1 MTETLAPTA
10 PVSTDE
16 LISKLEK
23 VQKLQLDLTSL
34 ISALHRVALVAET
47 DADGKFTFVNDLF
60 CQTCGYEAHELI
72 GKNFSI
78 LKSGHQNEA
87 LFDELWKTI
96 TAGKVWQGRFKNK
109 TKDGQFFWVESTI
122 IPQLNTKNQI
132 KKFVSISFNISQ
144 VMETGYQTPK
154 LHLLPAYSPLSDAA
168 AQQVLALQQQL
179 QTAQNE
185 YLALKKA
192 TDTSVMVSE
201 TDKRGIIT
209 TVNDLFAFN
218 SGYLKHELIGQ
229 NHRLLKSETMPS
241 ETYDELWRVIAN
253 GQVWRGLLENKTK
266 SGRLYTVDCTITPI
280 TGTDGK
286 VERYIAVSQ
295 DVTEWLHKSAQSE
308 DLSEQSLTELA
319 QLRGEVEQLKTYNH
333 ELEELQTLLY
343 SQVTALHNSAL
354 VAEMNLEGHFLF
366 VNDHYAQ
373 VSGFSREELLNG
385 SQELIAKEIIGTT
398 QSDEIWRSIQNGESW
413 TGLLK
418 NVNKSGEAYIVH
430 ATITPILNDERKVSK
445 YVAVLYNLTENVNRA
460 VTAEEKLREYKN
472 LNESLSQELNQLS
485 ENNRLLLKQD
495 QQHQS
500 LLNALHLSVWIAE
513 MDLNGKII
521 YTNDLFNRH
530 AIEFSTG
537 EVIGNELLPYF
548 NPDFDKI
555 PLLNELL
562 ALQQG
567 SIVSGIWGW
576 GTNHV
581 LQTTIVPVF
590 NDLGEIIRFI
600 GIWKDVSAFW
610 RKTSEEKAHYESEM
624 LSLSNILADLQDYN
638 QAYKNVG
645 LQVELTTEGNIF
657 SFNPAFTERTGYSL
671 DDVSHL
677 PFVMMLSEG
686 TDLPENYFSEG
697 KIWSG
702 TLTVRGA
709 DGQTFLANG
718 FITPVYKKHV
728 LHRYLLTLIEGG
740 ELIQYVEKLKS
751 ENLHLRKEDQEIQL
765 QYNFLQNELQQE
777 RENYQRLA
785 EEKERLQQ
793 ELTTFASEKLLFDEE
808 IKHLRT
814 VSDQMDDLKTK
825 WQEEI
830 QARLSLQE
838 QNEAL
843 KKQVEHLSSEQDN
856 LRQADTQEN
865 EQLKAQIAI
874 LQTQVAES
882 QKLAQEYKS
891 DESSL
896 RLKWHQTIADIS
908 LLRGQVEKLE
918 ALLQEQT
925 TQKEL
930 AEAKIAEYESQ
941 VSNKVETSS
950 TIGEPVI
957 SDNLTPVQ
965 VQEDHQAESTRKSL
979 AILLVQGDADDL
991 AQSEQT
997 LQGLGHQ
1004 VTSVQYGREAIESYE
1019 SQKPDMILL
1028 EIKLPDLNGF
1038 DLTDM
1043 IRSDYEDTQ
1052 TRIFALVEESHA
1064 IYQNDYLTNGFTG
1077 ILVKPLQTDA
1087 LQTVL

>member
-1 MTETLAPTA
+1 MTETLAPPA

-60 CQTCGYEAHELI
+60 CQTCGYETHELI

-96 TAGKVWQGRFKNK
+96 TTGKVWQGRFKNK

-132 KKFVSISFNISQ
+132 KKFVSVSFNISQ

-179 QTAQNE
+179 LTAQNE

-192 TDTSVMVSE
+192 TDASIMVSE

-209 TVNDLFAFN
+209 AVNDLFAFN

-229 NHRLLKSETMPS
+229 NHRLLKSETVSS

-266 SGRLYTVDCTITPI
+266 SGRHYTVDCTITPI

-295 DVTEWLHKSAQSE
+295 DVSEWLHKSAQSE

-373 VSGFSREELLNG
+373 VSGYSREELLAG

-398 QSDEIWRSIQNGESW
+398 LSDDIWRAIQNGESW

-418 NVNKSGEAYIVH
+418 NTNKSGEAYIVH
-430 ATITPILNDERKVSK
+430 ATITPILNDERQVSK

-472 LNESLSQELNQLS
+472 LNDTLSQELNQLS
-485 ENNRLLLKQD
+485 ESNRLIVKQD
-495 QQHQS
+495 QQHQA
-500 LLNALHLSVWIAE
+500 LLTAIHEAVWIAE
-513 MDLNGKII
+513 MDLNGKIV

-555 PLLNELL
+555 PSLNELL

-567 SIVSGIWGW
+567 SIVTGIWGW

-590 NDLGEIIRFI
+590 NELGEIIKLI
-600 GIWKDVSAFW
+600 GIWKDVSALW
-610 RKTSEEKAHYESEM
+610 RKTTEEKAHYESEM

-638 QAYKNVG
+638 QAYKTVG

-657 SFNPAFTERTGYSL
+657 AFNTAFAERTGYSL
-671 DDVSHL
+671 DEVSHL
-677 PFVMMLSEG
+677 PFSTFLSE
-686 TDLPENYFSEG
+686 DSNSPSFSEE
-697 KIWSG
+697 KFWSG
-702 TLTVRGA
+702 TLTIQSV
-709 DGQTFLANG
+709 DGQAFLSNVV
-718 FITPVYKKHV
+718 ITPVYKKQV
-728 LHRYLLTLIEGG
+728 LHRYLVTMMEGG

-751 ENLHLRKEDQEIQL
+751 ENLHLRKEEQEVQL
-765 QYNFLQNELQQE
+765 QSNFLQNDLQQE
-777 RENYQRLA
+777 RQNNQSLTEENQ
-785 EEKERLQQ
+785 RLQQ
-793 ELTTFASEKLLFDEE
+793 ELTTFASEKLLLDEE
-808 IKHLRT
+808 MNRLRAAT
-814 VSDQMDDLKTK
+814 GQIDDLKDK

-830 QARLSLQE
+830 QSRILLQE

-843 KKQVEHLSSEQDN
+843 KKQVEQLSAEQEN
-856 LRQADTQEN
+856 AQQADIQEH
-865 EQLKAQIAI
+865 EQLKAQIVT
-874 LQTQVAES
+874 LES
-882 QKLAQEYKS
+882 QLEKSRKQAQESKS
-891 DESSL
+891 DENSL
-896 RLKWHQTIADIS
+896 RLKWHQTIANVS
-908 LLRGQVEKLE
+908 LLKAQVEKLE
-918 ALLQEQT
+918 ALVQEKT
-925 TQKEL
+925 TENESAQ
-930 AEAKIAEYESQ
+930 AKIAEYESRLQ
-941 VSNKVETSS
+941 TKSDLIIQEELPTETQA
-950 TIGEPVI
+950 
-957 SDNLTPVQ
+957 LTPETV
-965 VQEDHQAESTRKSL
+965 EPPSEPSNEPLS
-979 AILLVQGDADDL
+979 ILLVQGDADIL

-997 LQGLGHQ
+997 LQALGYQ
-1004 VTSVQYGREAIESYE
+1004 VTAVQYGREAIENYE
-1019 SQKPDMILL
+1019 SHKPDVILL

-1043 IRSDYEDTQ
+1043 IRTDYEDSQ
-1052 TRIFALVEESHA
+1052 TRIYALVEETHA
-1064 IYQNDYLTNGFTG
+1064 VYQNDYLANGFTG
-1077 ILVKPLQTDA
+1077 ILIQPLQSEKVQA
-1087 LQTVL
+1087 VL

>member
-47 DADGKFTFVNDLF
+47 DADGKFVFVNDLF
-60 CQTCGYEAHELI
+60 CQTSGYEPHELI

-78 LKSGHQNEA
+78 LKSGHQNQA

-96 TAGKVWQGRFKNK
+96 TAGKVWHGRFKNK
-109 TKDGQFFWVESTI
+109 TKDGQYFWVESTI

-132 KKFVSISFNISQ
+132 KKFISISFNISQ

-192 TDTSVMVSE
+192 TDASVMVSE

-209 TVNDLFAFN
+209 AVNDLFAFN

-241 ETYDELWRVIAN
+241 ETYDELWRVISN

-266 SGRLYTVDCTITPI
+266 SGRLYTIDCTITPI

-286 VERYIAVSQ
+286 VERYIAVSH

-308 DLSEQSLTELA
+308 DLSEQTLTELA

-373 VSGFSREELLNG
+373 VSGYSRDELLNG

-398 QSDEIWRSIQNGESW
+398 QSDDIWRTIQNGESW

-418 NVNKSGEAYIVH
+418 NVSKSGEAYIVH
-430 ATITPILNDERKVSK
+430 ATITPILNDERQVSK

-485 ENNRLLLKQD
+485 ENNRLLLKQE
-495 QQHQS
+495 QQHQV
-500 LLNALHLSVWIAE
+500 LLNALHQSVWIAE

-521 YTNDLFNRH
+521 YANDLFNRH

-548 NPDFDKI
+548 NSDFDSI
-555 PLLNELL
+555 PSLNELL
-562 ALQQG
+562 ALPQG
-567 SIVSGIWGW
+567 SILTAIWGW
-576 GTNHV
+576 GTYHV

-590 NDLGEIIRFI
+590 NELGEIIRFI

-638 QAYKNVG
+638 HAYKNVG
-645 LQVELTTEGNIF
+645 LQVELTAEGNIF
-657 SFNPAFTERTGYSL
+657 SFNPAFVERTGYSL
-671 DDVSHL
+671 DEVSHL

-686 TDLPENYFSEG
+686 SELTENYFSEG
-697 KIWSG
+697 KSWSG
-702 TLTVRGA
+702 TLYIRSA
-709 DGQTFLANG
+709 DGQSLPMSA
-718 FITPVYKKHV
+718 FITPVYKKQV
-728 LHRYLLTLIEGG
+728 LHRYLVLLIEGG
-740 ELIQYVEKLKS
+740 ELIRYVEKLKS
-751 ENLHLRKEDQEIQL
+751 ENLQLRKEEQEFQL
-765 QYNFLQNELQQE
+765 QNNFLQNELQQE

-793 ELTTFASEKLLFDEE
+793 QLNTFASEKLLIDEE
-808 IKHLRT
+808 IKHLRA
-814 VSDQMDDLKTK
+814 VSDQMDDLKAK

-843 KKQVEHLSSEQDN
+843 KIQIDHLSVEQEKLRQVEV
-856 LRQADTQEN
+856 QEN
-865 EQLKAQIAI
+865 QQLKVQIAT
-874 LQTQVAES
+874 LQSQVAEAR
-882 QKLAQEYKS
+882 KMAEEYKS

-918 ALLQEQT
+918 ALLHEQT

-930 AEAKIAEYESQ
+930 AEAKIAEYENQISL
-941 VSNKVETSS
+941 KVETTSPVE
-950 TIGEPVI
+950 EPVI
-957 SDNLTPVQ
+957 SDNHTSVSL
-965 VQEDHQAESTRKSL
+965 QEDHQAETPPKPLS
-979 AILLVQGDADDL
+979 IILVQGDAGDL

-997 LQGLGHQ
+997 LQGLGHHI
-1004 VTSVQYGREAIESYE
+1004 VAVQYGREAIENYE
-1019 SQKPDMILL
+1019 SRKPDMILL

-1043 IRSDYEDTQ
+1043 IRTDYEDSK
-1052 TRIFALVEESHA
+1052 TRIYALVEESHA
-1064 IYQNDYLTNGFTG
+1064 VYQNDYLANGFTG
-1077 ILVKPLQTDA
+1077 ILVKPLQAEA
-1087 LQTVL
+1087 LQSVL